1 MFVRDDKKII
11 YKQET
16 KLDAKKLRI
25 STPTEAEI
33 AKIKRREI
41 YIICDNILDTYNI
54 GSIFRLADAVAAK
67 CVYLCGETE
76 TPPNIKIHRAAV
88 GTDKWV
94 PWQYFADAKTAIEEL
109 RGKFSLRSNNNSFYS
124 SSQRREVSLKIVAI
138 EQSKKSVDFRKAEFK
153 EPIAFVVGHETSGVS
168 KEALAVCDEIV
179 EIPMYGVNVS
189 LNVMVSLAIVLYR
202 VI

>member
-1 MFVRDDKKII
+1 MNKP
-11 YKQET
+11 
-16 KLDAKKLRI
+16 ANNKLRVIRLGAKELRVSEPTARDI
-25 STPTEAEI
+25 S
-33 AKIKRREI
+33 KIKRREI

-94 PWQYFADAKTAIEEL
+94 PWQYFATAKEAIEEL
-109 RGKFSLRSNNNSFYS
+109 RRSYAHLRGVRGGRLAHLGAESG
-124 SSQRREVSLKIVAI
+124 LKVVAI
-138 EQSKKSVDFRKAEFK
+138 EQSKKSVDFRKVEFR

-168 KEALAVCDEIV
+168 RETLKVCDEIV

-189 LNVMVSLAIVLYR
+189 LNVMVSLTIVLYR